1 MWAGGFKMPDSKA
14 INEQIARLEELQRKN
29 TDHSNQMFRIGIEQA
44 LALAY
49 IARELA
55 KKS

>member
-1 MWAGGFKMPDSKA
+1 MATREIEKNQIDS
-14 INEQIARLEELQRKN
+14 QVYRLELLQQKFSKS
-29 TDHSNQMFRIGIEQA
+29 SNESLLPIEQA

>member
-1 MWAGGFKMPDSKA
+1 MSD
-14 INEQIARLEELQRKN
+14 ARLIEKNHIDLQVYRLEQLQTVNAKG
-29 TDHSNQMFRIGIEQA
+29 TREVVVPIEQA

-55 KKS
+55 RRP